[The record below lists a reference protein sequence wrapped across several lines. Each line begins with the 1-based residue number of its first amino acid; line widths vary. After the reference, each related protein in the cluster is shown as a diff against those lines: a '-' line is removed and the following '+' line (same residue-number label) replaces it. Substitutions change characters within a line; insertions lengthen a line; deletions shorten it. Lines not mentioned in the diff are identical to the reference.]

1 MVTVI
6 LPGDITRELSTVIS
20 KFLERRITI
29 DGTKHVRGEMLVDDI
44 FYLVKPLLEAEDSSL
59 ELLRSAH
66 TLIKSNLIDTLTII
80 CFDRIVDAL
89 GEKGFGGTVRENV
102 EGRFNTNF
110 ICRTSHIEMLLGGS
124 LADIVMEFGPL
135 YDFMKD
141 RIVDSIVH
149 YDIYSE
155 LSGFLE
161 ESILSSHE
169 NKALY
174 MMSLLSTI
182 VNLQGYLDFNIRDV
196 INTTLVDGCLVLF
209 LRGSLD
215 DEDCQYP

>member
-6 LPGDITRELSTVIS
+6 LPGDITRELSNVITR
-20 KFLERRITI
+20 FLERRVVI
-29 DGTKHVRGEMLVDDI
+29 DDVNRSRIDMLTDDI
-44 FYLVKPLLEAEDSSL
+44 FYLVKPLLDAEDFPK
-59 ELLRSAH
+59 ELLGPAYE
-66 TLIKSNLIDTLTII
+66 LIKSNLVDTLTII

-89 GEKGFGGTVRENV
+89 GEKGFGGTVHENML
-102 EGRFNTNF
+102 GQFNTNF

-124 LADIVMEFGPL
+124 LADLVMEFGPM

-141 RIVDSIVH
+141 KIIDSIVH

-161 ESILSSHE
+161 ESILMSSE

-215 DEDCQYP
+215 DEDRQHP